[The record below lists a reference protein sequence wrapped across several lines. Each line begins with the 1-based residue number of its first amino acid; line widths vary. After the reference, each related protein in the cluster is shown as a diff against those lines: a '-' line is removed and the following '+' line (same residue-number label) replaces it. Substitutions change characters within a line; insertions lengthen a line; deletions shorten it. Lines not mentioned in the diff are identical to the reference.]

1 MNLIVVA
8 DIVNPPTE
16 VLPFRDVTGA
26 AKVSFM
32 MDVLLESDQELKDIY
47 WNFMRPRG
55 MFDYFADIITPRENE
70 SGVRIDSAQ
79 NQPRTFVAKSITV
92 NNERQLITRLALMH
106 R

>member
-26 AKVSFM
+26 AKVNFM
-32 MDVLLESDQELKDIY
+32 MDVLLESDQEFKDIY
-47 WNFMRPRG
+47 WHFMRPRG
-55 MFDYFADIITPRENE
+55 MFDYFADIVTPRENE
-70 SGVRIDSAQ
+70 SGVRIDAAR

-92 NNERQLITRLALMH
+92 NNERLLIEKISLCV
-106 R
+106 